1 MALVVF
7 VGVEGALIWFLF
19 RFKARRGR
27 VAAQIHGNTRLEIG
41 WTVGAAVIL
50 VFITVV
56 TFIKL
61 PGIKNPPASDI
72 DASGAKVAA
81 TTLFAST
88 DQPAPPEGARSSTS
102 SSTASST
109 CGATSTRGWA
119 TRRSSPTRRWSC
131 PVGMTVTLDIT
142 ADDVAHSWW
151 IPKLGGKMDAVPGY
165 TNKTWFKA
173 DKPGVFE
180 GQCAE
185 LCGRNH
191 ANMLARVRA
200 VPFDEYQALVRPAG
214 RRHQGRARRGRQAAR
229 GDPEAGAGGRTAVGI
244 RVGKTPQ
251 TRMATTSEPPV
262 TDTTAVRAKPRPQI
276 IGARR
281 QAPSRTGWPSW
292 ITTTDHKR
300 IGILYLYT
308 TLVFFILGGVEALLL
323 RIQLGRAG
331 EHVPLARRSTTRSSR
346 CTGRR

>member
-1 MALVVF
+1 MLAVPNILAGLFLPESGPSQNANDIAELYALIMVMALIVF
-7 VGVEGALIWFLF
+7 AGVEGTLIWILF

-50 VFITVV
+50 VFITIV

-72 DASGAKVAA
+72 DANGAKVAS
-81 TTLFAST
+81 TTLLAST
-88 DQPAPPEGARSSTS
+88 DQTAPPKGAKLNIVVDGQQYVWRFQYPSVDNKEVFSYEEMVV
-102 SSTASST
+102 
-109 CGATSTRGWA
+109 
-119 TRRSSPTRRWSC
+119 

-151 IPKLGGKMDAVPGY
+151 IPKLGGKMDALPGY

-173 DKPGVFE
+173 DEPGVFE

-200 VPFDEYQALVRPAG
+200 VPFDEYKAWYD
-214 RRHQGRARRGRQAAR
+214 RQAADIKAAR
-229 GDPEAGAGGRTAVGI
+229 DAAAKQRDEINKSEQEAA
-244 RVGKTPQ
+244 Q
-251 TRMATTSEPPV
+251 QSE
-262 TDTTAVRAKPRPQI
+262 
-276 IGARR
+276 
-281 QAPSRTGWPSW
+281 S
-292 ITTTDHKR
+292 
-300 IGILYLYT
+300 
-308 TLVFFILGGVEALLL
+308 E
-323 RIQLGRAG
+323 
-331 EHVPLARRSTTRSSR
+331 
-346 CTGRR
+346 